1 MQGMI
6 LLWLTTVISTA
17 KPPPCDPL
25 AHICQSP
32 TAGQIAL
39 LVFAFLLM
47 SIGAGGVRPCS
58 QAFGADQFDQRD
70 NPKNRRVLETFF
82 NWYYASACLSVVIA
96 LTVIVY
102 IQEHLGWRTGFGI
115 PAILMFLSVVSFFF
129 ASPFYV
135 KNKVER
141 RLFTSFVR
149 VAIAAY
155 RNRKMT
161 MPPPRSNV
169 QYCRNKEDSAATVPT
184 DRLRYALFCCLRH
197 FVTRLGEQFV

>member
-1 MQGMI
+1 MI
-6 LLWLTTVISTA
+6 LLWSTTVIPAA
-17 KPPPCDPL
+17 KPPLCDPL
-25 AHICQSP
+25 AHNCQSP

-39 LVFAFLLM
+39 LVFAFLLV

-70 NPKNRRVLETFF
+70 NPKSRRVLETFF

-102 IQEHLGWRTGFGI
+102 IQDHLGWKTGFGI
-115 PAILMFLSVVSFFF
+115 PAILMFLSAVFFLF

-141 RLFTSFVR
+141 SLFTSFVR
-149 VAIAAY
+149 VAVAAY

-161 MPPPRSNV
+161 LPPPGSNV
-169 QYCRNKEDSAATVPT
+169 QYCHNKEDSAATVPS
-184 DRLRYALFCCLRH
+184 DRLRY
-197 FVTRLGEQFV
+197 V